1 MLTRNRPLDALYNAG
16 VGEGLEGYR
25 LLWQEYSP
33 KVASRFVGSLS
44 VSLLGTK
51 FGQDFE
57 GELAAFERSLRQF
70 ESESGPDYLLPSE
83 G

>member
-1 MLTRNRPLDALYNAG
+1 MLYNAG
-16 VGEGLEGYR
+16 VG
-25 LLWQEYSP
+25 
-33 KVASRFVGSLS
+33 V
-44 VSLLGTK
+44 GTK

-57 GELAAFERSLRQF
+57 GELAALEQSLRQF